1 MTSADAS
8 SLFHDPGECGLHFFG
23 AVSASISHELKNA
36 LAIINEHAGLLE
48 DLSALAERGKPIDPQ
63 RLQKVSANIA
73 RQVQRAD
80 GIIRN
85 MNRFAHSIDAPVNTV
100 DIPDILRFVAGLTE
114 RKATMA
120 GVVLNVDSEM
130 PPFSAQTRPF
140 FLLNL
145 LWICLKTLIEAIP
158 TGSIV
163 RMGTTAEG
171 RQAKVWLHGG
181 QAQSLQ
187 DIHQK
192 ALQEAGLLIPMLC
205 AEVQTN
211 GEAGNIEIVIPK
223 TICGA

>member
-1 MTSADAS
+1 MTSDAS
-8 SLFHDPGECGLHFFG
+8 SPLFHDPGECGLHFFG

-48 DLSALAERGKPIDPQ
+48 DLSALAERGRPVDPQ

-100 DIPDILRFVAGLTE
+100 DVPDILRFVAGLTE

-120 GVVLNVDSEM
+120 GVVLNVVPETA
-130 PPFSAQTRPF
+130 PFSAQTRPF

-145 LWICLKTLIEAIP
+145 LWICLKALIEAIP
-158 TGSIV
+158 SGSAIQ
-163 RMGTTAEG
+163 MGVTAEG
-171 RQAKVWLHGG
+171 HHATVWLHGG
-181 QAQSLQ
+181 QAQALP
-187 DIHQK
+187 DIHKNAIQQ
-192 ALQEAGLLIPMLC
+192 AAMLIPMLG
-205 AEVQTN
+205 AEVRVNDET
-211 GEAGNIEIVIPK
+211 GNIEIRIPK